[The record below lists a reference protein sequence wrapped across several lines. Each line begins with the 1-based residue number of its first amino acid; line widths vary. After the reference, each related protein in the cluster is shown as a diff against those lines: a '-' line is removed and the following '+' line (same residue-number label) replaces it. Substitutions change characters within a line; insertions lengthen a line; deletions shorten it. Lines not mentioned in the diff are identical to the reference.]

1 MKSREAK
8 LLAEAAHEAAV
19 SEALTTPKPGLVDAE
34 GSGCHND
41 MDCALFLKSAR
52 AIAPFWEAQARTGLE
67 GTPPSAAMR
76 ELRAA
81 GAAMER
87 AMFAATDGINTHKG
101 LIYLMSL
108 LLYGAGYALSS
119 RDRVSAADAAK
130 AASLAVRGV
139 VEKELLPLAEK
150 RPARELS
157 NGERL
162 FVEYGIT
169 GIRGEAAAAFPSVI
183 GGGLPAMRRAAE
195 AGASENDAGLAA
207 LLTIMTVCEDSN
219 VIHRA
224 GYDYWKNVYPPLV
237 GAALAAFDPCRPD
250 YRLLRELEAD
260 FLPLRVSPG
269 GAADL
274 LSCTYFLNSLRKI

>member
-101 LIYLMSL
+101 LI
-108 LLYGAGYALSS
+108 
-119 RDRVSAADAAK
+119 
-130 AASLAVRGV
+130 
-139 VEKELLPLAEK
+139 
-150 RPARELS
+150 
-157 NGERL
+157 
-162 FVEYGIT
+162 
-169 GIRGEAAAAFPSVI
+169 
-183 GGGLPAMRRAAE
+183 
-195 AGASENDAGLAA
+195 
-207 LLTIMTVCEDSN
+207 
-219 VIHRA
+219 
-224 GYDYWKNVYPPLV
+224 
-237 GAALAAFDPCRPD
+237 
-250 YRLLRELEAD
+250 
-260 FLPLRVSPG
+260 
-269 GAADL
+269 
-274 LSCTYFLNSLRKI
+274 